1 MSYEEIEGLS
11 KTDLKSKLSQMV
23 MPLDRNA
30 HPRDYYV
37 QIYPEKSYAK
47 NKITRDNTP
56 FYRNQMLHNKRG
68 REKGKKTDKE
78 LMEDPNYE
86 EKEYEEEEEEEE
98 EIIDNEEDDNFV
110 YEEYEEKEKLLSK
123 KKSVKKQKIDI
134 KSNDYRES
142 GIKITRL
149 IRKKKENIP
158 NNKATPGKQDNV
170 KRKILINY
178 DEMAGQKDEYNNN
191 NLQKIFPR
199 QNFQNKNIN
208 LEQDSNIKNNGF
220 YDTKNYN
227 LLNKNNEIISLKVG
241 KIDEDTKNNDYNKN
255 INLKSSNNLIT
266 QNKNSEMIQ
275 QQNNIVSF
283 GAPKNSEQTYIPNIS
298 DGPITFGVSE
308 NSPIFNNKNNKQNL
322 ISNNADKTNKYDSFI
337 KSISENMKGDMKD
350 NQKSFNPKKV
360 VLKWDT
366 PKQKEFLRS
375 SIEKEQTFRRPI
387 EEENNNLNKV
397 NLQYQFDDKKNE
409 KEEIYMNPPKNQV
422 VTDSIQNTIINECD
436 NKKNKN
442 EINDYKSKLR
452 SYSNQNRAINLNN
465 NKTENILNEENDNNE
480 IEYIDSD
487 NIDDYGK
494 FSNNK
499 NNNFNNMD
507 NNQSINKNNT
517 LKNLNNFNSVSNKG
531 PYNLQ
536 KDYYAEGK
544 DIGINDSKMKCF
556 INTGNEPKNNY
567 NMSNYEKMNNHQNPY
582 ANNSYAKEE
591 DIISYNNESY
601 SKMNANLANEQNVN
615 NDRVINTDLKSNFQ
629 GEEAGA
635 SIESSENNK
644 CKIKKNGSKLKK
656 SAMNKFRKNAYLW
669 PLIFLILFGIVF
681 LLNYKF
687 EQMETT
693 NIFIIFTIIMTLL
706 LLFNLLRYRKILRNY
721 KKMAK
726 EDRDELINYLDRNNI
741 KREEFGNN
749 LILTNNFIKSR
760 VLGHKISSE
769 EYMNYVFPYL
779 SKLLKKDK
787 YDLKIDE
794 IINEGI
800 KANFWKEI

>member
-30 HPRDYYV
+30 HPRDYYAK
-37 QIYPEKSYAK
+37 IYPEKSYAK

-98 EIIDNEEDDNFV
+98 EIIDNEDDDNFV

-178 DEMAGQKDEYNNN
+178 DEMAEQKDEYNNN

-255 INLKSSNNLIT
+255 NNLNSSNNLIT

-452 SYSNQNRAINLNN
+452 SYSNQNRAINLNK
-465 NKTENILNEENDNNE
+465 NKTENILDEENDNNE
-480 IEYIDSD
+480 IEYKDSD

-544 DIGINDSKMKCF
+544 DIGMNDCKMKCF
-556 INTGNEPKNNY
+556 TNTGNEPKNNY
-567 NMSNYEKMNNHQNPY
+567 NMSNYEKINNHQNPY
-582 ANNSYAKEE
+582 ANNSYAKVE

-693 NIFIIFTIIMTLL
+693 NIFIIFTIIMALL
-706 LLFNLLRYRKILRNY
+706 LLFNLLRYRKILKNY